1 METIE
6 LNESGLSSDERKEIE
21 EQEIRKKTAKN
32 VLWVGILSIIML
44 FAGLTSAYIVRQ
56 AEGQWLVFDVPNA
69 FYYSTIFILLSSCGL
84 IWANRSA
91 KIDNNSGVKIGLL
104 STFVLGLL
112 FTIFQFQGW
121 GQLMDQGV
129 FFAGKESNAAG
140 SFMYVITGVH
150 LAHLFAGF
158 LSLIYTF
165 ARSVQGK
172 YNSTGKLGLELCSLY
187 WHFLGLLWV
196 YLFLFLMY
204 IR

>member
-1 METIE
+1 METVE
-6 LNESGLSSDERKEIE
+6 LSNLEKQE
-21 EQEIRKKTAKN
+21 EQLEIRKKTSKN
-32 VLWVGILSIIML
+32 LLWVGILSIIML

-56 AEGQWLVFDVPNA
+56 AEGQWLVFDLPNA
-69 FYYSTIFILLSSCGL
+69 FYLSTLFILLSSGGL

-91 KIDNNSGVKIGLL
+91 KSDNFDGVKMGLML
-104 STFVLGLL
+104 TFVLGLA
-112 FTIFQFQGW
+112 FSYFQFEGW
-121 GQLMDQGV
+121 SQLRAQDV

-140 SFMYVITGVH
+140 SFMYVITGLH

-165 ARSVQGK
+165 AQSTQGK
-172 YNSTGKLGLELCSLY
+172 YNSDGKLGLELCSLY

-196 YLFLFLMY
+196 YLFFFLLY